1 MTYNFC
7 NFACVNTWLWIVLC
21 FFLYIFLLPIFLPIL
36 YLSSIFIFFIS
47 SVSISP
53 ISRCFPEVDEEINV
67 LFAPLSIG
75 RHSIRNLFCLLI
87 SFSAFDNLFQMGL
100 TTFSCQQETLLLY
113 FLSKNQMFNFS
124 IWSKINLLSCL
135 LWSLWTRSYLIIFS
149 ERKVIILFD
158 GNIICDHI
166 K

>member
-1 MTYNFC
+1 MPDCEFFFVSFFISFFYLSSTY
-7 NFACVNTWLWIVLC
+7 
-21 FFLYIFLLPIFLPIL
+21 PLPIL
-36 YLSSIFIFFIS
+36 YLSSIFILFLSFFL

-87 SFSAFDNLFQMGL
+87 SFSAFDNLIQMGL

-113 FLSKNQMFNFS
+113 SLSNNQM
-124 IWSKINLLSCL
+124 L
-135 LWSLWTRSYLIIFS
+135 T
-149 ERKVIILFD
+149 
-158 GNIICDHI
+158 
-166 K
+166 

>member
-1 MTYNFC
+1 MPDGE
-7 NFACVNTWLWIVLC
+7 
-21 FFLYIFLLPIFLPIL
+21 FFFVSFFISFF

-87 SFSAFDNLFQMGL
+87 SFSAFDNLFQIGL

-113 FLSKNQMFNFS
+113 SLSNNQMFNFS
-124 IWSKINLLSCL
+124 IWSKINLFL
-135 LWSLWTRSYLIIFS
+135 LIGITL
-149 ERKVIILFD
+149 D
-158 GNIICDHI
+158 
-166 K
+166 